1 MIRPLHTACLLLGI
15 ALLLALSACTGPDG
29 EGYRPSLTQVR
40 IGEVEV
46 DDPPPIPEALY
57 VPGINVK
64 PEDYELED
72 AIWLMAATDLQNLQ
86 DLDDPAPLEKHKEYS
101 YEAGTGSLLDEGAD
115 EGKMNYDDVEQGA
128 IGDCYFPAALAATIY
143 IDEDHGI
150 RDGLIR
156 EVRDEAGFVTHYV
169 VRFYDAWGTRLDI
182 EVDADL
188 VRKGSKVTY
197 ARSMDSTSTSEEW
210 WVSLVEKAY
219 AEWHGGYEKIGEGG
233 WVGDVFQ
240 ALTGSNATYRRL
252 KYLSDSTIVSSISD
266 NIERNRPVAA
276 GTFGEDD
283 GVDYTGTGV
292 HAYHAYSILGARTD
306 DEGVSYVTLRNPWGE
321 DEPEGNGE
329 DDGIFELTTTDFK
342 RLYQGLTLGGGY
354 EADHTAPDEVDDL
367 AVAEVVDDTV
377 VLTFTATGD
386 DGTKGLAASYDLR
399 SCGEEISSSNFYS
412 CEKVAVAGPQTPGT
426 AERIEVT
433 GLDASGTTWFAV
445 KVEDES
451 GNISGLS
458 NVAHTEIT
466 QGDDDDS
473 GDDDD
478 DDDTPAPLDLFEDF
492 ETGAPGWATS
502 GLFHLTTYQAASPS
516 HSMWMGD
523 EASQDYDT
531 GDRVQA
537 TLTSPALDVRG
548 TSSPL
553 LIFEQIL
560 DVEADAGYDL
570 AWAEVSTE
578 DGGYTDYT
586 SVWEKSGTSSNWD
599 TVEVDLGQY
608 GGKKI
613 KVRFSFDSTDDY
625 GNDTSG
631 WFVDNVWVTSQ

>member
-1 MIRPLHTACLLLGI
+1 MSNVLRTAILSTLVAGLLG
-15 ALLLALSACTGPDG
+15 LAACTGPD
-29 EGYRPSLTQVR
+29 EDGYRPSLTQVR
-40 IGEVEV
+40 IGEVVV

-64 PEDYELED
+64 PEDYDLQD
-72 AIWLMAATDLQNLQ
+72 AMLYLSATDLQNLQ
-86 DLDDPAPLEKHKEYS
+86 DLDDPKPLEKHAEYA
-101 YEAGTGSLLDEGAD
+101 YEAGTGSLLDENPD
-115 EGKMNYDDVEQGA
+115 EGEMNYDDVEQGA
-128 IGDCYFPAALAATIY
+128 IGDCYFPAALAATIF

-156 EVRDEAGFVTHYV
+156 EVRDESGFVTHYV
-169 VRFYDAWGTRLDI
+169 VRYYDAWGTRLDI

-188 VRKGSKVTY
+188 VRKGTKVTY
-197 ARSMDSTSTSEEW
+197 ARSMDSTTASEEW

-240 ALTGSNATYRRL
+240 ALTGSNATYRNL
-252 KYLSDSTIVSSISD
+252 KYLSDDSIVRSITD
-266 NIERNRPVAA
+266 NIERHRPVAA
-276 GTFGEDD
+276 GTFGEDS
-283 GVDYTGTGV
+283 GVEYEGTGV
-292 HAYHAYSILGARTD
+292 YANHAYSILGARTD
-306 DEGVSYVTLRNPWGE
+306 EEGVSHVTLRNPWGE
-321 DEPEGNGE
+321 VEPAGNGE
-329 DDGIFELTTTDFK
+329 DDGIFELTTEEFK

-367 AVAEVVDDTV
+367 EVAEIVGDTV
-377 VLTFTATGD
+377 VLTFTSTGD
-386 DGTKGLAASYDLR
+386 DGTKGLAALYDLR

-412 CEKVAVAGPQTPGT
+412 CEKVAVAGPQSPGT
-426 AERIEVT
+426 VERIEVE
-433 GLDASGTTWFAV
+433 GVEGNTWFAV

-458 NVAHTEIT
+458 NVAHTELT

-502 GLFHLTTYQAASPS
+502 GLFHLTTYQSASPS

-523 EASQDYDT
+523 EASHDYDT
-531 GDRVQA
+531 GSQVVA
-537 TLTSPALDVRG
+537 SLTSPAMDVRG
-548 TSSPL
+548 TPAPL
-553 LIFEQIL
+553 LLWEQIL
-560 DVEADAGYDL
+560 DVESDAEYDM
-570 AWAEVSTE
+570 AWVEVATE
-578 DGGYTDYT
+578 GGGYTNYST
-586 SVWEKSGTSSNWD
+586 VWEKAGTCSDWEM
-599 TVEVDLGQY
+599 VEVDLSSY
-608 GGKKI
+608 GGEKI
-613 KVRFSFDSTDDY
+613 KLRFSFDSTDDY

-631 WFVDNVWVTSQ
+631 WFIDNVWVTGQ

>member
-1 MIRPLHTACLLLGI
+1 MSSTFRTVCPLLVMALMLSLTAC
-15 ALLLALSACTGPDG
+15 SDPDG
-29 EGYRPSLTQVR
+29 DGYRPSLTQVR

-46 DDPPPIPEALY
+46 EDPPPIPEALY

-64 PEDYELED
+64 PEDYDVQD

-86 DLDDPAPLEKHKEYS
+86 DLDDPTPLEKHKEYA
-101 YEAGTGSLLDEGAD
+101 YEAGTGSLLDEIPD
-115 EGKMNYDDVEQGA
+115 EGEMSFDDVEQGA

-156 EVRDEAGFVTHYV
+156 EVRDENGFVIHYV

-197 ARSMDSTSTSEEW
+197 ARSTDTTSTAEEW

-252 KYLSDSTIVSSISD
+252 KYLSDDSIVRSITD

-276 GTFGEDD
+276 GTFGKDD
-283 GVDYTGTGV
+283 GVEYEGTGV
-292 HAYHAYSILGARTD
+292 YANHAYSVLGARTD
-306 DEGVSYVTLRNPWGE
+306 DEGVSHVTLRNPWAE
-321 DEPEGNGE
+321 VEPEGNGE
-329 DDGIFELTTTDFK
+329 DDGIFELTTEEFK

-367 AVAEVVDDTV
+367 VVDEIVNDTV
-377 VLTFTATGD
+377 VLTFTSTGD
-386 DGTKGLAASYDLR
+386 DGTKGLAAKYDLR
-399 SCGEEISSSNFYS
+399 SCGEEITSSNFYS
-412 CEKVAVAGPQTPGT
+412 CESVAVAGPQTPGT
-426 AERIEVT
+426 VERIEVE
-433 GLDASGTTWFAV
+433 GVEGNTWFAV

-451 GNISGLS
+451 GNNSGLS
-458 NVAHTEIT
+458 NVAHTELT

-502 GLFHLTTYQAASPS
+502 GLFHLTTYQSSSPS

-523 EASQDYDT
+523 EASHDYDT

-537 TLTSPALDVRG
+537 SLTSPALDVRG
-548 TSSPL
+548 TDAPL
-553 LIFEQIL
+553 LVWEQVL
-560 DVEADAGYDL
+560 DVEADSGYDL
-570 AWAEVSTE
+570 AWVEVSTE

-586 SVWEKSGTSSNWD
+586 TVWEKAGTGSSWD
-599 TVEVDLGQY
+599 MVEVNLSQY

-613 KVRFSFDSTDDY
+613 KLRFSFDSTDDY
-625 GNDTSG
+625 NNDTSG
-631 WFVDNVWVTSQ
+631 WFVDNVWVTNQ